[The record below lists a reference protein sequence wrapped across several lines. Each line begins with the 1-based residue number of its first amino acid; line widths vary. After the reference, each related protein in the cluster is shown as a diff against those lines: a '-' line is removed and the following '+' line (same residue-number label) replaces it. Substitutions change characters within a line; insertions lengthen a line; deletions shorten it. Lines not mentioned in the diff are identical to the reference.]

1 MMNKAAIARVLCKMG
16 KSNLSAGET
25 SECLQGMK
33 GLIKVLSSQFAS
45 GGKVG
50 SSIKST
56 ERPVT
61 KPTSKFNPRGQDY
74 DYERAASAGMGPTAT
89 GENVGH
95 WGSVAPA
102 TTEEMEA
109 HGLPEGSYIMLKG
122 SLHPTWDKAVAAEN
136 ARGSNIQKLGD
147 RYFSVPQPRPALS
160 YQSGGFVPTTPPPP
174 TRKFYG
180 TWNGRPVT
188 EEQMKVL
195 EATQAQNEAND
206 PIQQELNDYAREATA
221 RAAARRA
228 AATTK

>member
-16 KSNLSAGET
+16 KSHLSAGET
-25 SECLQGMK
+25 SECLQGMQ

-56 ERPVT
+56 ERPALKKTDRFTTAGRPVYENPEGELVSEKSIT
-61 KPTSKFNPRGQDY
+61 VPIDGSWINVPSIHDGVQHDEDDVIHMLKSGKIQPTS
-74 DYERAASAGMGPTAT
+74 
-89 GENVGH
+89 V
-95 WGSVAPA
+95 
-102 TTEEMEA
+102 
-109 HGLPEGSYIMLKG
+109 
-122 SLHPTWDKAVAAEN
+122 HPTLEDAIGAAQ
-136 ARGSNIQKLGD
+136 RRSSGL
-147 RYFSVPQPRPALS
+147 LS